1 MTTGAVVSAVAQIGQ
16 MRHKRTV
23 WRYSEAPTPNG
34 LQKKCPITHSTTG
47 EKVSFCPWYYF
58 APDITSIPLSYT
70 KMAKIVAI
78 RSVFATK
85 NSPKCFV
92 APGFFTH
99 SAGEGNTLPFST
111 ILDANLKGLWR
122 LDSRCLDSLHATP
135 VLIIKSRRLWP
146 YLHHHEYVH
155 LNDNRSAIRR
165 LSWFS

>member
-34 LQKKCPITHSTTG
+34 LQEKCPITRSTTG

-58 APDITSIPLSYT
+58 APAITSIRQYLFPIQKWRTLLPSE
-70 KMAKIVAI
+70 AFSQLKIHQNV
-78 RSVFATK
+78 
-85 NSPKCFV
+85 FV
-92 APGFFTH
+92 APGFFTQ

-122 LDSRCLDSLHATP
+122 LDSRCLDSLHAAP

-155 LNDNRSAIRR
+155 LNDNRSAI
-165 LSWFS
+165 SWFS